1 MTDGATPEEQ
11 RVLVALD
18 GSPAATTALPVARAV
33 AEQLHARLEVLY
45 VTSGPL
51 AQGEAR
57 RHLQLDDDALPITL
71 HEHADVA
78 AAIVRASQAAGVALV
93 VLTTHG
99 HEIEPPGRLG
109 RTAQAVIANSERP
122 ILLVQPAGRPARA
135 AGALR
140 RILVPL
146 DGTPTTATVL
156 HAAVSMAWRLGAS
169 LDVLYVAGREPAPK
183 EAGSVRAPRYL
194 DQSQHEWRQWAD
206 EVADRL
212 MRGCAGCPPDMPI
225 EVHFGQGDPG
235 LEIVKFAEAG
245 GHDAIV
251 VVRRSRLEPGRA
263 ATLRAVLAH
272 APCPVLVVGAT
283 ARDTV

>member
-1 MTDGATPEEQ
+1 M
-11 RVLVALD
+11 
-18 GSPAATTALPVARAV
+18 
-33 AEQLHARLEVLY
+33 
-45 VTSGPL
+45 
-51 AQGEAR
+51 
-57 RHLQLDDDALPITL
+57 
-71 HEHADVA
+71 
-78 AAIVRASQAAGVALV
+78 
-93 VLTTHG
+93 
-99 HEIEPPGRLG
+99 
-109 RTAQAVIANSERP
+109 
-122 ILLVQPAGRPARA
+122 
-135 AGALR
+135 
-140 RILVPL
+140 LVPL

-156 HAAVSMAWRLGAS
+156 HAAVSVAWQLGAS
-169 LDVLYVAGREPAPK
+169 LDVLYVAAQAAPG
-183 EAGSVRAPRYL
+183 ERGSIRAPRYL

-212 MRGCAGCPPDMPI
+212 MRGCAGCPLDMPI

-251 VVRRSRLEPGRA
+251 LARRSRLEPGRA